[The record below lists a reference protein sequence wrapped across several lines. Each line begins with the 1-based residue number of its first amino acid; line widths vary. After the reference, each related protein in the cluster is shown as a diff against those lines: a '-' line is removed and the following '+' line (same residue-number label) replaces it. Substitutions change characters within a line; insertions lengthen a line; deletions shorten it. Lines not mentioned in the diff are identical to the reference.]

1 MITMT
6 VKDNFA
12 DVKRQLD
19 ELQKGVREQALVSAV
34 NKTLAQGKTRMAQEI
49 SSEFNI
55 KSGDVKARMEIL
67 AADRRSGYF
76 NIKGTLQVTG
86 KRGRSLN
93 LINFDA
99 RKSKNGVTV
108 RITRRGGR
116 KNIKGAFIAN
126 AGRTVF
132 ERVGKARLPIKAM
145 QTIDVPQMFNT
156 KRINRVVVQLLQDKF
171 PEVFAN
177 EAKFFTDSFNAR
189 KAAA

>member
-6 VKDNFA
+6 LKDNFA
-12 DVKRQLD
+12 DVKRHLD
-19 ELQKGVREQALVSAV
+19 ELQKVVRSV
-34 NKTLAQGKTRMAQEI
+34 NDTLAQGQTRMAREI

-55 KSGDVKARMEIL
+55 KSSDVKARMEIVK
-67 AADRRSGYF
+67 ANYRTGFFS
-76 NIKGTLQVTG
+76 IQGTLQVTG

-99 RKSKNGVTV
+99 RKSKDGVTV
-108 RITRRGGR
+108 KITRRGGR

-156 KRINRVVVQLLQDKF
+156 KRVNRVVVQLIQDKF
-171 PEVFAN
+171 PEIFERN
-177 EAKFFTDSFNAR
+177 AKFYTDRFNAR
-189 KAAA
+189 KATA